1 MGAETFD
8 ASFLATGLVWYVVF
22 LLSLT
27 LHEAGHA
34 WAALKL
40 GDPTAYLGG
49 QVTMNP
55 VPHVRRSPVGTVLVP
70 IASYLFGGWMIG
82 WASAPYDP
90 EWAWRHPKREALMAA
105 AGPAA
110 NLLLMMV
117 GWATIRFGAMAG
129 IFEPPAEI
137 AGFDDLAVATV
148 PWAEPLVPLA
158 SVLFALNL
166 LLFVFNLLPLPPLDG
181 SAIFPILFGEEGAR
195 KFKGMLR
202 ATPALSLL
210 GLVIAWNLF
219 GPVFRPLY
227 NFALGTLYPGVSYGP
242 G

>member
-1 MGAETFD
+1 VAEGV
-8 ASFLATGLVWYVVF
+8 ALGVVWYAVF

-49 QVTMNP
+49 QVTLNP
-55 VPHVRRSPVGTVLVP
+55 LPHVRREPVGTVLVP
-70 IASYLFGGWMIG
+70 LISFALGGWMIG

-90 EWAWRHPKREALMAA
+90 LWAERHPKKESLMAA

-110 NLLLMMV
+110 NLVLCFV
-117 GWATIRFGAMAG
+117 AWCAVRAGAAAG
-129 IFEPPAEI
+129 VFLPPDSVSFDHIAEP
-137 AGFDDLAVATV
+137 GV
-148 PWAEPLVPLA
+148 PWADGAVIPLV
-158 SVLFALNL
+158 SVLFSLNL

-181 SAIFPILFGEEGAR
+181 SAIFPILFGENAAR
-195 KFKGMLR
+195 SFKALLR

-210 GLVIAWNLF
+210 GLLLAWQFFEPVF
-219 GPVFRPLY
+219 GPIYR
-227 NFALGTLYPGVSYGP
+227 FALSLLYPGVAYG
-242 G
+242 

>member
-1 MGAETFD
+1 VGAETFD
-8 ASFLATGLVWYVVF
+8 PGYLATGVVWYVVF

-55 VPHVRRSPVGTVLVP
+55 VPHVRRAPVGTVLVP
-70 IASYLFGGWMIG
+70 IVSYLLGGWMIG

-110 NLLLMMV
+110 NLLLV
-117 GWATIRFGAMAG
+117 VVAWTAIRAGAVAG
-129 IFEPPAEI
+129 IFTAPDA
-137 AGFDDLAVATV
+137 AGFDRLAVPAA
-148 PWAEPLVPLA
+148 PWAEGLVPA
-158 SVLFALNL
+158 VSVLFSLNL

-181 SAIFPILFGEEGAR
+181 SAIFPILFGAEGSR
-195 KFKGMLR
+195 RFKQLLR

-210 GLVIAWNLF
+210 GLVVAWQLF
-219 GPVFRPLY
+219 GPLFQPIFR
-227 NFALGTLYPGVSYGP
+227 FAIGLLYPGVSYGP